1 MLMTNPPGQ
10 EPRGKKWPKS
20 DVKAALELLSHLK
33 KRSLFFWQPEV
44 AGFKKPSKNQPRKPA
59 KNCNVNHPNV
69 LQCFDLGQG

>member
-33 KRSLFFWQPEV
+33 KQSSIFWQPEV
-44 AGFKKPSKNQPRKPA
+44 AGFKKRLKN
-59 KNCNVNHPNV
+59 
-69 LQCFDLGQG
+69 

>member
-44 AGFKKPSKNQPRKPA
+44 AGFKKPSKNRPRKPA
-59 KNCNVNHPNV
+59 KNRNVNHPN
-69 LQCFDLGQG
+69 GKKT